1 MSTPEHE
8 RWTAL
13 TVRRPD
19 DVRTEAGGAV
29 PLPWQMEKLTEYNDR
44 LSNRRLPAD
53 FPYDI
58 ERGDADDSLAA
69 LALGT
74 SIRRDIEREH
84 ASLVCEAIELGATW
98 DQVAAALDIS
108 ADEARYLLR
117 EWADGQRRMRLRC
130 AFMAAVPAGRGRSP
144 CWSEWSCRA
153 SAEAGVQRVAVSPTC
168 G

>member
-1 MSTPEHE
+1 VSTPEHE

-19 DVRTEAGGAV
+19 DVRSEAGGPV
-29 PLPWQMEKLTEYNDR
+29 PLSWQMEKLTEHNDR

-58 ERGDADDSLAA
+58 ERGDAGDSLAA

-84 ASLVCEAIELGATW
+84 ASRVREAIELGATW

-108 ADEARYLLR
+108 ADEARGLLR
-117 EWADGQRRMRLRC
+117 EWADGQRRLWLGYE
-130 AFMAAVPAGRGRSP
+130 ADGIKPFGLDADEHAAVLALAADKDGEAAKDGRRD
-144 CWSEWSCRA
+144 
-153 SAEAGVQRVAVSPTC
+153 
-168 G
+168 